1 MMRGLEWNPRNGL
14 QGEEKSIILD
24 ISEKHERY
32 KVFERLK
39 KTGLEIKREINVY
52 RRVLKDTRT
61 PRIAKILL
69 GLAVGYL
76 LLPFDIIPDFI
87 PVIGHL
93 DDLII
98 VPALV
103 IIALKMIPREVI
115 EDCRKM
121 TDRSS

>member
-1 MMRGLEWNPRNGL
+1 MF
-14 QGEEKSIILD
+14 D
-24 ISEKHERY
+24 
-32 KVFERLK
+32 RLK

-52 RRVLKDTRT
+52 RRVLKDSRT

-69 GLAVGYL
+69 GLAIGYL
-76 LLPFDIIPDFI
+76 LLPFDLIPDFI

-103 IIALKMIPREVI
+103 IIALKMIPKEVI
-115 EDCRKM
+115 EDCGRM
-121 TDRSS
+121 IDSSL

>member
-1 MMRGLEWNPRNGL
+1 MFN
-14 QGEEKSIILD
+14 K
-24 ISEKHERY
+24 
-32 KVFERLK
+32 LK
-39 KTGLEIKREINVY
+39 KTGHEIKREIKVY

-61 PRIAKILL
+61 PKIAKILL
-69 GLAVGYL
+69 GLAIGYL

-103 IIALKMIPREVI
+103 IIALKMIPKEVI
-115 EDCRKM
+115 EDCRIM
-121 TDRSS
+121 TDSSS